1 MRQRESNIRS
11 NVRVGAYEDL
21 FSRPKDLMN
30 DDRKSKTELIR
41 ELEGLR
47 RQLLE
52 LEALEAKQR
61 KMEQELVHIQRLRT
75 TAELAAG
82 VSHNLNNVLTG
93 IMAPAQ
99 LLKMRTDDEEI
110 LKDLEIIFASAAR
123 ARDLVK
129 YLQHV
134 VRGNGSEITEPVSVV
149 EVVKE
154 AVEAAKPRWKDEAEA
169 KGISIQVVLKLEDTP
184 KIKGTQSGL
193 HEILLNLLFNAVE
206 AIPER
211 GEITIETWCVGQDIQ
226 LTIQDTGVG
235 MDDEVKSRA
244 FDAFFSTREG
254 RGTGLGLFMVKETVT
269 RWGGRV
275 ALETRPG
282 GGSTFRLRFP
292 VWKDSERE
300 GGEALR
306 KESARSGSILIVED
320 DENVCRVLTKIISS
334 GHKVETITDSRD
346 AIERFGPG
354 LYDVALIDLGM
365 PGVPGDS
372 VATEMKR
379 IEPDLI
385 TILITG
391 WRLDESDS
399 RLENFDLYL
408 QKPFDGIEAVG
419 DVIARGIE
427 LRDRRSGP
435 RTGPNEDSDS

>member
-1 MRQRESNIRS
+1 M
-11 NVRVGAYEDL
+11 RVGAYEDL

-30 DDRKSKTELIR
+30 N
-41 ELEGLR
+41 
-47 RQLLE
+47 
-52 LEALEAKQR
+52 ALA
-61 KMEQELVHIQRLRT
+61 
-75 TAELAAG
+75 
-82 VSHNLNNVLTG
+82 G
-93 IMAPAQ
+93 IMAPTQ

-110 LKDLEIIFASAAR
+110 LKNLEIIFAFSTR
-123 ARDLVK
+123 ARGLVK

-154 AVEAAKPRWKDEAEA
+154 AVEVAKPRWKDEAEA

-184 KIKGTQSGL
+184 KIKGTQSAL
-193 HEILLNLLFNAVE
+193 HEVLLNLLFNAVE
-206 AIPER
+206 AIPEC

-226 LTIQDTGVG
+226 LTIHDTGVG
-235 MDDEVKSRA
+235 IDDEVKSRT

-254 RGTGLGLFMVKETVT
+254 RGTGLGLFMVKETVA
-269 RWGGRV
+269 RLGGRV
-275 ALETRPG
+275 ALETSPG
-282 GGSTFRLRFP
+282 GSSTFRLRLL

-320 DENVCRVLTKIISS
+320 DENVCRVLAKIISS
-334 GHKVETITDSRD
+334 GHE
-346 AIERFGPG
+346 
-354 LYDVALIDLGM
+354 
-365 PGVPGDS
+365 

-399 RLENFDLYL
+399 RLLNFDLYL
-408 QKPFDGIEAVG
+408 QKPFDGIETVG
-419 DVIARGIE
+419 EIIARGIG

-435 RTGPNEDSDS
+435 RTGPKEDLDP